1 MSLPD
6 PIVFVVDDEASV
18 RQAVIRLLG
27 SWGLAAKGFASAR
40 EFLNEYRP
48 ECRGCII
55 LDVAMPGQSGLELQ
69 QSLAAEATAPPIIF
83 LSGRSDIPKSVHAM
97 KQGAVDFLT
106 KPANDEDLLAAIRA
120 AIDKDRASRQ
130 AGVERSR
137 ILQQLAMLTPRER
150 EVLHHV
156 IAGKPNKQVA
166 ADLGIVEKTIKVH
179 RARVMKKMNVRSLA
193 ELVRVA
199 EHAGIKPAPRAV
211 RKD

>member
-1 MSLPD
+1 MNPE
-6 PIVFVVDDEASV
+6 PTVFLVDDEASV
-18 RQAVIRLLG
+18 LKALSRLLR
-27 SWGLAAKGFASAR
+27 SAGLNTETFRSPE
-40 EFLNEYRP
+40 EFLQHYDTHAP
-48 ECRGCII
+48 GCLV
-55 LDVAMPGQSGLELQ
+55 LDVAMPGLNGLDLQRALADKGSEL
-69 QSLAAEATAPPIIF
+69 PIIF
-83 LSGRSDIPKSVHAM
+83 LTARGDIPMSVQAM

-120 AIDKDRASRQ
+120 AIDKDRASRR
-130 AGVERSR
+130 AGAERSR
-137 ILQQLAMLTPRER
+137 IQQQLARLTPRER
-150 EVLHHV
+150 EVLHHI
-156 IAGKPNKQVA
+156 IAGKLNKQVA

>member
-106 KPANDEDLLAAIRA
+106 KPIDAEDLIRA
-120 AIDKDRASRQ
+120 VNTALDRDRETWKARSERAEARQ
-130 AGVERSR
+130 R
-137 ILQQLAMLTPRER
+137 LLTLTVRER
-150 EVLHHV
+150 EVLEHV
-156 IAGKPNKQVA
+156 ISGKLNKQTA
-166 ADLGIVEKTIKVH
+166 AELGTAEKTVKVH
-179 RARVMKKMNVRSLA
+179 RARVMRKMNVQSVA
-193 ELVRVA
+193 ELVRLAAMADVQPVGA
-199 EHAGIKPAPRAV
+199 
-211 RKD
+211 